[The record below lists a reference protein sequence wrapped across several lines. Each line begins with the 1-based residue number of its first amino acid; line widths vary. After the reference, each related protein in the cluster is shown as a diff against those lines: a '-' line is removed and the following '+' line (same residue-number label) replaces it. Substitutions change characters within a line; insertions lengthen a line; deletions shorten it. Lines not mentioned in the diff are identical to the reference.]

1 MTIHIGVIGTG
12 MIGRDHI
19 RRLTDVVTC
28 AEVVAVAD
36 VNAELAAEVASRTGA
51 RTLPTGHDVINDPA
65 VDAVVVTSWGPTHAE
80 YVLAAIEA
88 GKYVFCEKPLATTA
102 ADCLRIVE
110 AEQAFGRRL
119 VQVGFMRRYD
129 AGYQAMKR
137 ALDAGNLGPVLMMHC
152 AHRNPTVPDTY
163 HSDMAVQDTA
173 VHELDII
180 RWLLDE
186 EIAAAQVVAPKQTTR
201 RFEHLQDPQ
210 LMLFETESGVRIDL
224 EVFVNCQYGYD
235 IQHETVCEAGTVRLP
250 DPTNVVLRTG
260 GALRTGVLQDW
271 KQRFGAAFDTEFAE
285 WASSIEDGRLS
296 GPSAWDGYAVAVTSD
311 ATVEARRTGRVVS
324 VRLKDRPAFYRSSS

>member
-12 MIGRDHI
+12 MIGQDHI
-19 RRLTDVVTC
+19 RRLTDVVTG
-28 AEVVAVAD
+28 AEVVTVTD
-36 VNAELAAEVASRTGA
+36 VDAALAREVAAGIGA
-51 RTLPTGHDVINDPA
+51 RALATGQDVINDPA

-102 ADCLRIVE
+102 ADCLRVVE
-110 AEQAFGRRL
+110 AEQAAGRRL

-129 AGYQAMKR
+129 AGYQTMKS
-137 ALDAGNLGPVLMMHC
+137 ALADLGPVLLMHC
-152 AHRNPTVPDTY
+152 AHRNPTVPDSY
-163 HSDMAVQDTA
+163 HSDMAIQDTA

-180 RWLLDE
+180 RWLLGE
-186 EIAAAQVVAPKQTTR
+186 EIVAAQVIAPKKTTR

-210 LMLFETESGVRIDL
+210 LMLFETESGVRVDL

-235 IQHETVCEAGTVRLP
+235 IRHETVCETGTVRLP
-250 DPTNVVLRTG
+250 GPAKV
-260 GALRTGVLQDW
+260 AQDW
-271 KQRFGAAFDTEFAE
+271 KQRFGAAFDTEFTE
-285 WASSIEDGRLS
+285 WVTSVRDGRLV

-324 VRLKDRPAFYRSSS
+324 VQLKDRPAFYGS

>member
-1 MTIHIGVIGTG
+1 MTVHIGVIGTG
-12 MIGRDHI
+12 MIGQDHI
-19 RRLTDVVTC
+19 RRITEVVSG

-36 VNAELAAEVASRTGA
+36 VNAELAREVGAGVGA
-51 RTLPTGHDVINDPA
+51 RALADGHDVIADPA
-65 VDAVVVTSWGPTHAE
+65 VDAVVVTSWGPTHAA

-102 ADCLRIVE
+102 EDCLRIVA

-129 AGYQAMKR
+129 TGYQAMKGSL
-137 ALDAGNLGPVLMMHC
+137 AELGPVLLMHC
-152 AHRNPTVPDTY
+152 AHRNPTVPESY

-173 VHELDII
+173 VHEIDII

-186 EIAAAQVVAPKQTTR
+186 EIVTAQVITPRQTGR
-201 RFEHLQDPQ
+201 RFSHLSDPQ
-210 LMLFETESGVRIDL
+210 LMVFETESGVRVDL

-235 IQHETVCEAGTVRLP
+235 IRHETVCETGTAQLP
-250 DPTNVVLRTG
+250 HHTT
-260 GALRTGVLQDW
+260 QDW
-271 KQRFGAAFDTEFAE
+271 KQRFGAAFDAEFAE
-285 WASSIEDGRLS
+285 WIASIKDGRVT

-311 ATVEARRTGRVVS
+311 ATVEARRTGDTVS
-324 VRLKDRPAFYRSSS
+324 VQLKDRPSFYGS

>member
-1 MTIHIGVIGTG
+1 MTVHIGVVGTG

-19 RRLTDVVTC
+19 RRITEGLAGAD
-28 AEVVAVAD
+28 VVAVAD
-36 VNAELAAEVASRTGA
+36 VDAELARQVAAGIGA
-51 RTLPTGHDVINDPA
+51 RALADGHDVIADPG

-102 ADCLRIVE
+102 EDCLRIVE

-129 AGYQAMKR
+129 TGYQAMKQ
-137 ALDAGNLGPVLMMHC
+137 ALGDLGPVLLMHC
-152 AHRNPTVPDTY
+152 AHRNPTVPESY

-173 VHELDII
+173 VHELDVI

-186 EIAAAQVVAPKQTTR
+186 EIVAAQVVLPRQTGR
-201 RFEHLQDPQ
+201 RFAHLQDPQ
-210 LMLFETESGVRIDL
+210 LMLFETESGVRVDL
-224 EVFVNCQYGYD
+224 EVFVNCRYGYD
-235 IQHETVCEAGTVRLP
+235 IRHETVCETGTAQLP
-250 DPTNVVLRTG
+250 HHP
-260 GALRTGVLQDW
+260 AQDW
-271 KQRFGAAFDTEFAE
+271 KQRFGAAFDAEFAE
-285 WASSIEDGRLS
+285 WVASIEDGRLR

-311 ATVEARRTGRVVS
+311 ATVEARRTGRTVS
-324 VRLKDRPAFYRSSS
+324 VQLKDRPAFYRS